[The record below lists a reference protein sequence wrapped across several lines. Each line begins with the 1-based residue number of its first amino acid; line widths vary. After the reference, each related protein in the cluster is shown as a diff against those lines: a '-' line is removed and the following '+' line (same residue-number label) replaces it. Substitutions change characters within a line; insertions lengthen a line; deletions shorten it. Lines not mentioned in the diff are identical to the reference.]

1 MSAATGKTEAGAIRG
16 FAVKEW
22 HKSALLLAAI
32 VLLPFVIFPAE
43 ALGRR
48 VFYLHDVQYYFY
60 PYHKL
65 TADYLRQGILPLW
78 NPYAFS
84 GIPLLGDGQTAI
96 FYPPNW
102 FFFFLPAT
110 LALNY
115 AILSQF
121 SIAGAGMLLFAR
133 NLQLSR
139 GAAVAGALAYMFNG
153 FITTR
158 VVHLSIMSGA
168 ALVPIVF
175 WSVDRLRVQPTPRR
189 FAAAAL
195 CVAFQSMAGHP
206 QTPIY
211 TALAVGLYLV
221 TREITDL
228 GPQIRRLARLV
239 ALLGGVYA
247 AGYSLAAIQ
256 LLPWIDF
263 ARLSPRAAAASFE
276 LVALQSLR
284 WSDWLLLIMPY
295 IFGGARRSILSPDT
309 PFLPAAIYVWERSA
323 YVGILPLGLAA
334 VALPIWAWRRGA
346 AAEQRFDARLALC
359 AVLVLGLLIA
369 GTGDTFISR
378 TVYATPVVGKLRAY
392 SRAIVLVAFAA
403 SALAAVGLQQ
413 LLDATANGRL
423 APRLRTRVWLIA
435 AALVGLFGFVVLL
448 LPWLLAPAGEEVH
461 RQTLYRN
468 LSLTR
473 AATFVPV
480 IFMLASAGL
489 LLWWSRRGVG
499 RTPWP
504 AIILIATDML
514 LYATAFN
521 PTTGAA
527 AFEGTP
533 DSVAF
538 LQRDR
543 SLYRTATFLN
553 GDDLA
558 PQLAQAQLAQSWGM
572 VFGIPSLNG
581 FNSLQPRR
589 YTDVLFGR
597 DVEDV
602 SYGFLGDNALLQP
615 DSDVLSMLGAKY
627 VLIQPG
633 MSLIQPDLKLSPG
646 PHLQQIYQ
654 DHTVTIYRNTR
665 VYPRAYFVSNLRLAL
680 NAGAALDTLQG
691 RRFNP
696 LAGDDFDPRTEAIVE
711 ADLDP
716 ALVAR
721 LSRTD
726 STARATVEHP
736 TPNRITVRT
745 QSRAD
750 RFLVLGEMYMP
761 GWYATIDGQPATI
774 YRANYLFR
782 GLIVPAGE
790 HRIELVYRPLSAVFG
805 AALTGVTGLALI
817 SAAGWRRGSRRVNRG
832 IIAVRGTLEG
842 RLEQTA
848 R

>member
-1 MSAATGKTEAGAIRG
+1 MSAATGKTEARAIRG

-22 HKSALLLAAI
+22 HTSALLLAAI
-32 VLLPFVIFPAE
+32 MLLPFVIFPAE

-133 NLQLSR
+133 GLNLSH
-139 GAAVAGALAYMFNG
+139 GAAIAGALAYMFNG

-175 WSVDRLRVQPTPRR
+175 WSVDRLRMRPGPRR
-189 FAAAAL
+189 FAVAAL
-195 CVAFQSMAGHP
+195 CVAFQAMAGHP
-206 QTPIY
+206 QVPIY

-221 TREITDL
+221 TREAADS
-228 GPQIRRLARLV
+228 GRWIRRLARSV
-239 ALLGGVYA
+239 ALLAGVYA

-263 ARLSPRAAAASFE
+263 ARLSPRAAGASFE

-295 IFGGARRSILSPDT
+295 LFGGARGSILSPDT

-323 YVGILPLGLAA
+323 YVGILPLALAA
-334 VALPIWAWRRGA
+334 VALPIWSWRRGA
-346 AAEQRFDARLALC
+346 TAEQRFGARLALC

-378 TVYATPVVGKLRAY
+378 AVYATPVVGKLRAY
-392 SRAIVLVAFAA
+392 SRAIILAAFAA
-403 SALAAVGLQQ
+403 SALAAIGLQR
-413 LLDATANGRL
+413 LIDATSNGRL

-448 LPWLLAPAGEEVH
+448 LPWLLAPAEEHVH
-461 RQTLYRN
+461 RQLLHRN
-468 LSLTR
+468 LSLAR

-499 RTPWP
+499 RRPWP
-504 AIILIATDML
+504 AIILIAADML

-521 PTTGAA
+521 PTTGAT

-538 LQRDR
+538 LQRDQ
-543 SLYRTATFLN
+543 SLYRTATFLKRDN
-553 GDDLA
+553 LS
-558 PQLAQAQLAQSWGM
+558 PPLAQAQLALSWGM
-572 VFGIPSLNG
+572 VFGIPSING

-602 SYGFLGDNALLQP
+602 SYGFLGDNTLLQP
-615 DSDVLSMLGAKY
+615 ESDVLSMLGAKY

-633 MSLIQPDLKLSPG
+633 MNLSPG

-654 DHTVTIYRNTR
+654 DHTVTMYRNTR
-665 VYPRAYFVSNLRLAL
+665 VYPRAYFVSSVRLAP
-680 NAGAALDTLQG
+680 NANAALNTLQG
-691 RRFNP
+691 QRFDP
-696 LAGDDFDPRTEAIVE
+696 RAADDFDPRTSAIVE
-711 ADLDP
+711 AELDP

-721 LSRTD
+721 LSGRD
-726 STARATVEHP
+726 STARATVEQL
-736 TPNRITVRT
+736 TPNRIAVQT
-745 QSRAD
+745 QSRSD

-790 HRIELVYRPLSAVFG
+790 HRIEFVYRPLSAVFG
-805 AALTGVTGLALI
+805 AALTGLTGLGLIIAAL
-817 SAAGWRRGSRRVNRG
+817 WRRGSRRANRG
-832 IIAVRGTLEG
+832 IIAAMGAPDG